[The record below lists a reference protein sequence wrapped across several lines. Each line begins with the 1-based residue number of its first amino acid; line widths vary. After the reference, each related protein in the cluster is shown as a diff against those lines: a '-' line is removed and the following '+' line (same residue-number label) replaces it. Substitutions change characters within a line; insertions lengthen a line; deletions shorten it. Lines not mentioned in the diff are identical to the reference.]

1 MANYTAIDDSSV
13 YFQTKL
19 YTGTGSQLAVTL
31 DGNSDMQPDFI
42 WFKNRGTTNSH
53 GLQDV
58 VRGFNTTGI
67 QSTNGNDTDPAFN
80 GSSLGYVSA
89 VASDGFTVEAGNC
102 ANASSNN
109 YVAWCWKAGTSF
121 SNDASSTGVGTI
133 DSSGSVNDTAGI
145 SICKWVGT
153 GSNGTVKHGL
163 TTKPQVILQKNTGY
177 AYDWY
182 TWHHGIAI
190 NNYLKLNTTGGATSS
205 DSGGVTFGNTDPT
218 TSVFSLGNDGGSNR
232 SGDTHIAFIFSER
245 RGYSKFGTYVGNG
258 AGSGGGPYINLGFR
272 PAFFLLKESD
282 GSDNWTIMDTK
293 RLGYNPRNDHL
304 FPNLNN
310 AEYATDRIDMLGN
323 GIKIIDNDGSIN
335 QSGQSYV
342 YYAFAENPLVTSSGV
357 AGLAR

>member
-1 MANYTAIDDSSV
+1 MANYTAIDKSTDHFETILWSSV
-13 YFQTKL
+13 DTSITGLDFRPDWVWIKSRTNADTQVLFDSVRGVTKRLSSSATTIEQTK
-19 YTGTGSQLAVTL
+19 
-31 DGNSDMQPDFI
+31 
-42 WFKNRGTTNSH
+42 
-53 GLQDV
+53 
-58 VRGFNTTGI
+58 
-67 QSTNGNDTDPAFN
+67 TDELTAFN
-80 GSSLGYVSA
+80 
-89 VASDGFTVEAGNC
+89 SDGFTIGTG
-102 ANASSNN
+102 SNVNRSGHN
-109 YVAWCWKAGTSF
+109 YVAWCWRGGTAF
-121 SNDASSTGVGTI
+121 SNDASSTGVGSI

-163 TTKPQVILQKNTGY
+163 TTKPQVILQKNTSY

-232 SGDTHIAFIFSER
+232 SGDTHIAYIFSER
-245 RGYSKFGTYVGNG
+245 RGFSKFGTYVGNG

-282 GSDNWTIMDTK
+282 GSDNWTLMDNK
-293 RLGYNPRNDHL
+293 RLGYNARNDHL

-335 QSGQSYV
+335 QSGQTYV